1 MLLVLLRSRPQRMGL
16 VAAPRRA
23 RAAAPSSLCL
33 PPRGSTNVAQ
43 VMRLGLHLGG
53 GEEYCCNSFN
63 QLWSRTAATAD
74 LEGEKGNKR
83 EGKKKK
89 KRLHGKR

>member
-1 MLLVLLRSRPQRMGL
+1 MLLVVLRSRPQRMGL

-23 RAAAPSSLCL
+23 RAAAPSSLRL

-53 GEEYCCNSFN
+53 GRNIAVILLISYGHE
-63 QLWSRTAATAD
+63 QQRQ
-74 LEGEKGNKR
+74 R
-83 EGKKKK
+83 I
-89 KRLHGKR
+89 